1 MHLTA
6 TLVLVLTMLI
16 IQAVLLT
23 LMVDGPTGGEESTG
37 IRIQVVVVEEGC
49 RIITGDKDQITID
62 IGLAG

>member
-6 TLVLVLTMLI
+6 TLVRVLTMLI
-16 IQAVLLT
+16 IQAVLHT
-23 LMVDGPTGGEESTG
+23 LMVDGPTGGEEATG